1 MKCPY
6 CKGRNLY
13 VKRTWPM
20 IVYGCKDCEEK
31 VEYLRECGLTDEQ
44 IEKVIKG
51 DN

>member
-31 VEYLRECGLTDEQ
+31 VEYLRECGLSDEQ

-51 DN
+51 DD